1 MKEQKMSMKELPS
14 SEQPYE
20 KAELYGIR
28 SLSDAELL
36 AVILRTG
43 SRRQSAVE
51 MARGLLSG
59 FPGRNIA
66 GLFQVTAEELREID
80 GIGKVKAVQLLA
92 LGEIVKRMMK
102 SKVSA
107 DSFCCTEPE
116 KVAAYF
122 MQEMRYLDTEKVKL
136 LILNGKNVIMK
147 EIDVAVG
154 AFDSAQI
161 TPRELFYYA
170 LKYKAVS
177 ILLLHNHPSGDP
189 TPSKDDFIFTKRV
202 AESGNLIGISLTD
215 HIVIGDNCYTSFR
228 ESGYLV

>member
-102 SKVSA
+102 SKVSV
-107 DSFCCTEPE
+107 DSFCCTERDISAEATITARTSSGLTTARRMSPITGL
-116 KVAAYF
+116 
-122 MQEMRYLDTEKVKL
+122 MRRS
-136 LILNGKNVIMK
+136 M
-147 EIDVAVG
+147 
-154 AFDSAQI
+154 
-161 TPRELFYYA
+161 A
-170 LKYKAVS
+170 L
-177 ILLLHNHPSGDP
+177 
-189 TPSKDDFIFTKRV
+189 R
-202 AESGNLIGISLTD
+202 
-215 HIVIGDNCYTSFR
+215 
-228 ESGYLV
+228 